1 MLEIQPNSRQIPKSK
16 EICANKKYNDILYA
30 YLQNESVMEKISGKR
45 FFSKKAVNFSKLA
58 HELNMSRQTLSTKFK
73 YLQELGLVAE
83 RDKDTYWLIKLEP
96 NLAALV
102 PNKTVKIL
110 CDTLNERTISTYV
123 YLLNCYYANGCN
135 PFQFK
140 LDQVKAFVGLSLKN
154 RDTND
159 TITNILYVL
168 EKLGLIKYSLTTYVQ
183 EKDVFQNIK
192 TIYQIDWMTNVVG

>member
-45 FFSKKAVNFSKLA
+45 FFFFFAVNFSKLA
-58 HELNMSRQTLSTKFK
+58 HELNMRRQTLSTKFK

-140 LDQVKAFVGLSLKN
+140 LDQIKAFVGLSLKN

-168 EKLGLIKYSLTTYVQ
+168 EKLGLIKYSLSTYVQ